1 MKKDILKAKV
11 FNPMQG
17 IKRAGIA
24 RRLAPEWSLE
34 TEGNKYV
41 WTSKMERVGIIRH
54 GIPYASIEVIS
65 KRINTP
71 VKEVLHIFSLPQTTY
86 NKKRREKSLLNGRDS
101 ETVLLLTELIDFG
114 FEVFNQEEDKFLR
127 WLKKPNL
134 SLGGTTPDNLLD
146 STTGIQEVKNCL
158 NRLEYGN
165 LA

>member
-1 MKKDILKAKV
+1 MKKEILKAKV
-11 FNPMQG
+11 FNPMQS
-17 IKRAGIA
+17 IKRVGIA
-24 RRLAPEWSLE
+24 RRSSPKWSLE

-41 WTSKMERVGIIRH
+41 WTSKIERVGIIRQ
-54 GIPYASIEVIS
+54 GIPYTSIEVIS

-134 SLGGTTPDNLLD
+134 SLGGTTPENLLD
-146 STTGIQEVKNCL
+146 SATGIQEVKNCL

>member
-1 MKKDILKAKV
+1 MEKDTPKTNV
-11 FNPMQG
+11 FNPKRS

-24 RRLAPEWSLE
+24 RRAAPKWSIE
-34 TEGNKYV
+34 SEGNKYV
-41 WTSKMERVGIIRH
+41 WASKIERVGLIRR
-54 GIPYASIEVIS
+54 GLPYSTIEVIS

-71 VKEVLHIFSLPQTTY
+71 VKEVLQILSLPQTTY
-86 NKKRREKSLLNGRDS
+86 NKKRREKSLLSGRDS

-114 FEVFNQEEDKFLR
+114 LEVFTQEEDKFLR
-127 WLKKPNL
+127 WLKKPNV
-134 SLGGTTPDNLLD
+134 SLGGVTPESLLD

>member
-1 MKKDILKAKV
+1 MKKDTLKTKV
-11 FNPMQG
+11 FNPKQS

-24 RRLAPEWSLE
+24 RRSAPKWSIE
-34 TEGNKYV
+34 SEGNEYV
-41 WTSKMERVGIIRH
+41 WTSKMERVSVIRQ

-71 VKEVLHIFSLPQTTY
+71 VKEVLQIFSLPQTTY
-86 NKKRREKSLLNGRDS
+86 NKKRRERSLLNGRDS

-114 FEVFNQEEDKFLR
+114 LEVFNQEENKFLR

-134 SLGGTTPDNLLD
+134 SLGGTTPESLLD
-146 STTGIQEVKNCL
+146 TTTGIQEVKNCL